1 MKQIDPSE
9 INIINYLTGEMTTEE
24 LIQFELLLDENQILR
39 EQVEDMKLVRS
50 QLGTWENEN
59 IQIPTFDLSTSTST
73 EAFKPNKNNFGKS
86 IKLPNWMK
94 YAAAFVGF
102 VLLFQILGFKVNH
115 DGNTLLLSF
124 GEPTSQN
131 IDANSVDEII
141 SNAIEKYAKAQN
153 NQFVDFKNQM
163 NSDLASINK
172 SVDNILI
179 ENKSTISQLTGV
191 FNQNMDKQY
200 LSLEYMIKGIEDNQ
214 RQELED
220 SFTGIV
226 EYLDNKRVN
235 DQYKIQNAFSEIAT
249 AINNQQYQTNELLTS
264 ISDEEP
270 GLKSY

>member
-50 QLGTWENEN
+50 QLSTWGNEN
-59 IQIPTFDLSTSTST
+59 IHLPALDLSTSVGTLKS
-73 EAFKPNKNNFGKS
+73 NKNNFGKS